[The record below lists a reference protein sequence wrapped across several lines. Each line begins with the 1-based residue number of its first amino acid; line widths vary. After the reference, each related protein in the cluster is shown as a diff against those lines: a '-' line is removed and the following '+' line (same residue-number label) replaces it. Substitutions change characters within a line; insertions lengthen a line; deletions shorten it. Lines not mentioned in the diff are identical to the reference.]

1 MDVHLMQTVWTLDAD
16 FTNAHFMQTI
26 YKHLLSD
33 RSSLQTDVLHT
44 KNHWQM
50 QLSMHKVYMCTLG
63 AYKSADFMH
72 TLRDRL

>member
-1 MDVHLMQTVWTLDAD
+1 MDVHLMQTVWTLIAD

-44 KNHWQM
+44 KNQM
-50 QLSMHKVYMCTLG
+50 QLSMHKVYMCTLC